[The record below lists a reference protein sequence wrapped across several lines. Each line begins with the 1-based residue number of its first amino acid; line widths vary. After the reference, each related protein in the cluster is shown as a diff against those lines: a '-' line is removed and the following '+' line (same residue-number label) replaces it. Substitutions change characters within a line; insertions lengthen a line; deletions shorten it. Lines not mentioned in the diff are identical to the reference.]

1 MFTSRQVKHSRLLLR
16 HARKYLRYKDDQLSS
31 ADRDQIT
38 AGMKDLREALWQ
50 RDRERIHS
58 TADALD
64 KTLHRLTPVTWESH
78 WRENCEVILVAI
90 VVAVGIRSYFLQPFK
105 IPTGSMQPTLNGI
118 VGYPSTAPQPNTL
131 RRIGEFFV
139 RGRNYINVV
148 SRQDNQVLEVQPRKF
163 LFFFTWS
170 RIICD
175 RPVVASAPNIFV
187 EIFRRIIEFA
197 SLGCYYIGNEI
208 NVYCPPD
215 TLSHDFNVFPGRIF
229 HRDDIIARGA
239 IDTGDQVFVDK
250 FSYNF
255 VKPHRGDVFVFRTNH
270 IPGIREDPEA
280 GSPFYIKR
288 LAGLPGDTLR
298 IDPPFLYVNGKKAEG
313 YGFAR
318 VMSMKAPYRGYAL
331 GHEYLSQ
338 PDRTFTVPQH
348 GYFALGDNSYNSY
361 DSRYWGVVPEANL
374 VGRGL
379 LVYWPFH
386 PHWGLIR

>member
-31 ADRDQIT
+31 ADRDQIV
-38 AGMKDLREALWQ
+38 AGMKDLREALRQ
-50 RDRERIHS
+50 RDREKIHS
-58 TADALD
+58 TAAALD

-118 VGYPSTAPQPNTL
+118 IGYPSTAPAPDIL
-131 RRIGEFFV
+131 RQIGEFIV
-139 RGRNYINVV
+139 RGRNYIDVV
-148 SRQDNQVLEVQPRKF
+148 SREDDQLLEIQPKKMF
-163 LFFFTWS
+163 FFFTFS
-170 RIICD
+170 QLICQ
-175 RPVVASAPNIFV
+175 RQKYLVYAS
-187 EIFRRIIEFA
+187 
-197 SLGCYYIGNEI
+197 
-208 NVYCPPD
+208 PD
-215 TLSHDFNVFPGRIF
+215 TLSHDFNVFPGRIY
-229 HRDDIIARGA
+229 HRGDIIARGA

-255 VKPHRGDVFVFRTNH
+255 VKPQRGDVFVFRTNN
-270 IPGIREDPEA
+270 IPGIRPDPES
-280 GSPFYIKR
+280 GPPFYIKR
-288 LAGLPGDTLR
+288 LAGLPGDRLR

-318 VMSMKAPYRGYAL
+318 VMAAKPRYRGYAL

-338 PDRTFTVPQH
+338 PDRTFTVPKDD
-348 GYFALGDNSYNSY
+348 YFALGDNSYNSS
-361 DSRYWGVVPEANL
+361 DSRYWGVVPDSDL

-379 LVYWPFH
+379 LVYWPFL

>member
-118 VGYPSTAPQPNTL
+118 IGYPSTAPAPNIL
-131 RRIGEFFV
+131 RQIGEFIV
-139 RGRNYINVV
+139 LGRNYINVV
-148 SRQDNQVLEVQPRKF
+148 SREDDQLLEIQPKKMF
-163 LFFFTWS
+163 FFFTFS
-170 RIICD
+170 QLICQ
-175 RPVVASAPNIFV
+175 RQKY
-187 EIFRRIIEFA
+187 
-197 SLGCYYIGNEI
+197 L
-208 NVYCPPD
+208 VYAPPD

-229 HRDDIIARGA
+229 HRGDIIARGA

-288 LAGLPGDTLR
+288 LAGVPGDRLR
-298 IDPPFLYVNGKKAEG
+298 IDPPFLYREWQE
-313 YGFAR
+313 
-318 VMSMKAPYRGYAL
+318 S
-331 GHEYLSQ
+331 
-338 PDRTFTVPQH
+338 
-348 GYFALGDNSYNSY
+348 
-361 DSRYWGVVPEANL
+361 
-374 VGRGL
+374 RGL
-379 LVYWPFH
+379 WFCPGYVSETSLSRLCLRPRISVATRPYVHRAAGWLLCF
-386 PHWGLIR
+386 G